1 MLKYILGLLKNLF
14 NPAVS
19 LFNKIDNASEID
31 HRSKIYSGCQVT
43 HSKMGRYSY
52 LGRKSRLIYTEVGDF
67 CSIAGGAVIGMGTH
81 TLKNIST
88 SSIFTEKNNGTK
100 HSWIEESVVE
110 QPFEKVIIG
119 SDVWIGSDV
128 MVLGGVTIGNGAIIG
143 ARALVTKDIP
153 PFAIVGGV
161 PAKIIRYRFPEEQV
175 RKLEDLKWWT
185 WSEEKLKANLSL
197 FQKEFDINILE
208 HLSQLK

>member
-1 MLKYILGLLKNLF
+1 
-14 NPAVS
+14 
-19 LFNKIDNASEID
+19 
-31 HRSKIYSGCQVT
+31 
-43 HSKMGRYSY
+43 MGRYSY